1 MQTNKGGLDN
11 MEEEKYQELEKIVS
25 KFDTVASNDY
35 AKLKD
40 LEYSKIATSDLQN
53 LIFLAKKGDKRALTI
68 LTKYYYPFIL
78 SIAFKY
84 SLEKMPIDD
93 LVSAALL
100 GFVEGVKRYEEG
112 YIPNKFYFYIFKSVT
127 KEISLHFTSANIISS
142 YYFIV
147 YKYMKYLEMVQSGN
161 TEKLDLSVLA
171 KNLNIDYEILKT
183 IAALCQNISLND
195 VEIPVYDLK
204 LGDNNYRNQEDL
216 VKIIDKYLFP
226 RHADILKKYY
236 GLSGKEHLTSQEIAK
251 YCGFTSTG
259 VDIILARCLRVLTGT
274 LPYSELEELYYT
286 DYIDNSYR
294 DINLHQQKHKK

>member
-1 MQTNKGGLDN
+1 

-100 GFVEGVKRYEEG
+100 GFVEGVKRCEEG
-112 YIPNKFYFYIFKSVT
+112 YISNKFYFYIFKSVT

-236 GLSGKEHLTSQEIAK
+236 GLSGKEPLTSQEIAK

>member
-1 MQTNKGGLDN
+1 

-84 SLEKMPIDD
+84 SLERMPIDD

-204 LGDNNYRNQEDL
+204 LGDNDYGDQKNL

-236 GLSGKEHLTSQEIAK
+236 GLSGKEPLTSQEIAK

>member
-1 MQTNKGGLDN
+1 

-236 GLSGKEHLTSQEIAK
+236 GLSGKEPLTSQEIAK

>member
-1 MQTNKGGLDN
+1 MQTKGGLDN

-100 GFVEGVKRYEEG
+100 GFVEGVKRCEEG

-236 GLSGKEHLTSQEIAK
+236 GLSGKEPLTSQEIAK

>member
-236 GLSGKEHLTSQEIAK
+236 DLSGKEPLTSQEIAK

-286 DYIDNSYR
+286 DYIDISYR

>member
-1 MQTNKGGLDN
+1 
-11 MEEEKYQELEKIVS
+11 
-25 KFDTVASNDY
+25 
-35 AKLKD
+35 
-40 LEYSKIATSDLQN
+40 
-53 LIFLAKKGDKRALTI
+53 
-68 LTKYYYPFIL
+68 
-78 SIAFKY
+78 
-84 SLEKMPIDD
+84 
-93 LVSAALL
+93 
-100 GFVEGVKRYEEG
+100 
-112 YIPNKFYFYIFKSVT
+112 
-127 KEISLHFTSANIISS
+127 
-142 YYFIV
+142 
-147 YKYMKYLEMVQSGN
+147 MKYLEMVQSGN

-236 GLSGKEHLTSQEIAK
+236 DLSGKEPLTSQEIAK

-286 DYIDNSYR
+286 DYIDISYR

>member
-1 MQTNKGGLDN
+1 

-171 KNLNIDYEILKT
+171 KNLNIDYEILKP

-204 LGDNNYRNQEDL
+204 LGDNDYRNQEDL

-236 GLSGKEHLTSQEIAK
+236 GLSGKEPLTSQEIAK

>member
-1 MQTNKGGLDN
+1 

-100 GFVEGVKRYEEG
+100 GFVEGVKRCEEG

-236 GLSGKEHLTSQEIAK
+236 GLSGKEPLTSQEIAK